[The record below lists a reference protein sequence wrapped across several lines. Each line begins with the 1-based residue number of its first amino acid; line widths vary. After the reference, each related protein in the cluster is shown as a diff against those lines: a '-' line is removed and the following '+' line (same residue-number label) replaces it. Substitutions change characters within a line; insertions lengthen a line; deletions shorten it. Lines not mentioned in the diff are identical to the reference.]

1 MIKSYTGAVRGQ
13 NETKYDLLRAPRD
26 SLLVFCLTSDYQY
39 PVMNINYSG
48 IYGRAKRPNL
58 HSILQPQT
66 VKIIEIMELDDTLR
80 FFNQKEREVTY
91 AIGSRS
97 LNCKG

>member
-48 IYGRAKRPNL
+48 IYGRA
-58 HSILQPQT
+58 
-66 VKIIEIMELDDTLR
+66 
-80 FFNQKEREVTY
+80 
-91 AIGSRS
+91 
-97 LNCKG
+97 

>member
-13 NETKYDLLRAPRD
+13 NETKYDLLRAPRK

-48 IYGRAKRPNL
+48 IYGTVKRPNQ
-58 HSILQPQT
+58 HSIQQFQS
-66 VKIIEIMELDDTLR
+66 VNIVEIMELVDT
-80 FFNQKEREVTY
+80 F
-91 AIGSRS
+91 
-97 LNCKG
+97 